1 VRKMFTVAT
10 VTALL
15 ALAASF
21 GGAIHPAGDS
31 LALARPRRWVALP
44 GTALCLAA
52 LAGVAWHKLAAASP
66 GPLSVYQK
74 NMFFLNSDLE
84 ALAADI
90 LSQAPDV
97 ITLQEVSVRNEPLLE
112 MLRRAYPHQHLC
124 RSTSVRGLAVLSRL
138 PAGRSRFC
146 DPTGGMA
153 GLRLE
158 SEFGPVWAVSLHLVW
173 PWPLPQAEQVR
184 RLAPQ
189 LAALEA
195 PVILGGDF
203 NMVPWSFAVG
213 RLARASGTRR
223 AGRVPPSFRLGPLP
237 MPIDHVFAPGGGS
250 ALPRPFTGSDHR
262 GLMARV
268 RL

>member
-1 VRKMFTVAT
+1 MDIDLNAGLNEALRLRAAGREEESAQLVYRLSQQGGRKLFDVCADWCRQ
-10 VTALL
+10 
-15 ALAASF
+15 
-21 GGAIHPAGDS
+21 G
-31 LALARPRRWVALP
+31 RPL
-44 GTALCLAA
+44 
-52 LAGVAWHKLAAASP
+52 
-66 GPLSVYQK
+66 QQ
-74 NMFFLNSDLE
+74 